1 LCQLDGIDVADD
13 LPEVSYVH
21 FLFDDHQIVRANG
34 AASESLYT
42 GSEALKSVGPA
53 AVEEI
58 FAIFPELERQTE
70 APVAAR
76 ELASGRMARKLVVR
90 HLQNRKPLVM

>member
-1 LCQLDGIDVADD
+1 
-13 LPEVSYVH
+13 PEVSYVH

-42 GSEALKSVGPA
+42 GAEALKSVGPA

-58 FAIFPELERQTE
+58 FAIFPELQTREHAPLPARQ
-70 APVAAR
+70 
-76 ELASGRMARKLVVR
+76 LASGRMARKLVVR
-90 HLQNRKPLVM
+90 HAENKKALYA